1 MLDKKRILTKIDE
14 LDSYLNEISQIIPA
28 NFSEYQQ
35 IEKKRTCERLLQL
48 GVECTIDI
56 CRLFVSGLR
65 LGLPSEEN
73 DLFAKLKKKGIISK
87 DMASLLKEMRGFR
100 NILIHPVRQHQNI
113 PVSQSQSINKK
124 VEFQQSIKK
133 LGASN
138 GVHEYAT
145 VNDELVYEALQTR
158 LADFKRFKKE
168 ILEALKKF

>member
-1 MLDKKRILTKIDE
+1 MLDRERVLGKIDE
-14 LDSYLNEISQIIPA
+14 LDSYLNEILQIIPES
-28 NFSEYQQ
+28 FQEYQS

-100 NILIHPVRQHQNI
+100 NILIH
-113 PVSQSQSINKK
+113 
-124 VEFQQSIKK
+124 
-133 LGASN
+133 
-138 GVHEYAT
+138 EYAT
-145 VNDELVYEALQTR
+145 VNDALVYEALQTR
-158 LADFKRFKKE
+158 LEDFKRFKKE
-168 ILEALKKF
+168 ILKALKKF

>member
-1 MLDKKRILTKIDE
+1 MLDRERILTKIDE
-14 LDSYLNEISQIIPA
+14 LDSYLSEISQIIPA

-87 DMASLLKEMRGFR
+87 EMASLLKEMRGFR
-100 NILIHPVRQHQNI
+100 NILI
-113 PVSQSQSINKK
+113 
-124 VEFQQSIKK
+124 
-133 LGASN
+133 
-138 GVHEYAT
+138 HEYAT

-158 LADFKRFKKE
+158 LEDFKRFKKE